1 MSPARQRRP
10 QGTGSVFQ
18 RKSDGLWVARIDAGW
33 DAHGNRKRPQRT
45 SKTKSGAHLALKELQ
60 RQHAT
65 GNLPD
70 AGSGARA
77 TVKAW
82 ADAWLPAHAREV
94 RPNVHVTDSGHV
106 TKWIVP
112 TIGQRRLTDLNPG
125 DVRKIHLAVTSAGL
139 SPTTARNVHR
149 TLMKMLRDA
158 RLDGHPIPERIFDVK
173 APRPAAS
180 TRDQIPVEHVL
191 ALLKII
197 GERDDAS
204 RWLFRILY
212 PVRQGEALG
221 LTWDS
226 LDLPNGSVTFDWQL
240 DQYPADVTPPRWL
253 RSRHLTGPMWL
264 VEPKTSSRNATL
276 PLLPFVAASLE
287 AWQATSPANDY
298 GLVWTHNGQPIRDH
312 IDRKQWH
319 AIQQQAKVA
328 HPDGR
333 PWHLHETRHTAAS
346 IMIDLGEDPRTIAAI
361 LGQTRLVESYVH
373 VDRTSITRAMGR
385 FAEVLGLGN

>member
-1 MSPARQRRP
+1 MSPQRRRP

-18 RKSDGLWVARIDAGW
+18 RKSDGLWVARIDAGY

-45 SKTKSGAHLALKELQ
+45 AKTKTKAEVLLKELL
-60 RQHAT
+60 RDHAT
-65 GNLPD
+65 GNLPEV
-70 AGSGARA
+70 GSGARA

-82 ADAWLPAHAREV
+82 STDWLKAHAREV
-94 RPNVHVTDSGHV
+94 RPNVLVTDTGHV
-106 TKWIVP
+106 NKWIVP

-125 DVRKIHLAVTSAGL
+125 DIRRVHVAVTTAGL

-149 TLMKMLRDA
+149 TLTKMLRDA
-158 RLDGHPIPERIFDVK
+158 RLDGHAIPARVLDVK

-180 TRDQIPVEHVL
+180 TRDQIPVEHLMRLL
-191 ALLKII
+191 AVI

-226 LDLPNGSVTFDWQL
+226 LDLDAGLVTFDWQL
-240 DQYPADVTPPRWL
+240 DQYGKDVTPPGWL
-253 RSRHLTGPMWL
+253 RSRHLVDTMWL

-276 PLLPFVAASLE
+276 PLLPYVAASLE
-287 AWQATSPANDY
+287 AWQATSQPNDY
-298 GLVWTHNGQPIRDH
+298 GLVWVTDKGRPIPDH
-312 IDRKQWH
+312 TDRKEWH
-319 AIQQQAKVA
+319 ALQVKAGVA

-333 PWHLHETRHTAAS
+333 PWYLHETRHAAAS

-361 LGQTRLVESYVH
+361 LGQTQLVNSYVH
-373 VDRTSITRAMGR
+373 VDRAAVARVMGR
-385 FAEVLGLGN
+385 FAEVLGIES